1 MIDCEIQLTIAVG
14 IAAGS
19 LGLIVGA
26 LLLQPQQSYGM
37 AVVTGTTTPSPA
49 MKGYVEKVDAL
60 IEKWGCEYVVRDRDT
75 LLMEGDGGPL
85 TVVTRCPNATQRDG
99 INFYESNEYQE
110 LVKLR
115 APFTDWDFRLVQG
128 KF

>member
-1 MIDCEIQLTIAVG
+1 MKFNLTIAVG

-19 LGLIVGA
+19 LGLLVGA
-26 LLLQPQQSYGM
+26 LLPKPQQSYGM

-49 MKGYVEKVDAL
+49 MKRYVEKVDAL

-75 LLMEGDGGPL
+75 LLMEGAGGPL
-85 TVVTRCPNATQRDG
+85 TVVTRCPNATQQDG
-99 INFYESNEYQE
+99 INFYESNAYQE

>member
-1 MIDCEIQLTIAVG
+1 MKINLTAAIG

-19 LGLIVGA
+19 LGLIVGS
-26 LLLQPQQSYGM
+26 LLPNPQQSYGM
-37 AVVTGTTTPSPA
+37 AVVTGITTPSPA

-60 IEKWGCEYVVRDRDT
+60 IEKWGCEYIARDLDT

-85 TVVTRCPNATQRDG
+85 TVITRCPNASTQDG
-99 INFYESNEYQE
+99 INFYESDEYQE
-110 LVKLR
+110 LVKMR

>member
-1 MIDCEIQLTIAVG
+1 MKSNLTTAVG

-19 LGLIVGA
+19 LGLIVGS
-26 LLLQPQQSYGM
+26 LLPKPQQSYGM

-75 LLMEGDGGPL
+75 LLLEGDGGPL
-85 TVVTRCPNATQRDG
+85 TVITRCPNATEQDG
-99 INFYESNEYQE
+99 INFYESDEYQE

-115 APFTDWDFRLVQG
+115 SPFTDWDFRLVQG

>member
-1 MIDCEIQLTIAVG
+1 
-14 IAAGS
+14 
-19 LGLIVGA
+19 
-26 LLLQPQQSYGM
+26 M

-60 IEKWGCEYVVRDRDT
+60 IEKWGCEYVVRDLDT

-85 TVVTRCPNATQRDG
+85 TVITRCQNASTQDG
-99 INFYESNEYQE
+99 INFYESDEYQE
-110 LVKLR
+110 LVKMR

>member
-1 MIDCEIQLTIAVG
+1 MKFNLTAAVG

-19 LGLIVGA
+19 LGLIVGS
-26 LLLQPQQSYGM
+26 LLPKPQQSYGM

-60 IEKWGCEYVVRDRDT
+60 IEEWGCEYVVRDRET

-85 TVVTRCPNATQRDG
+85 TVITRCPNASIQDG
-99 INFYESNEYQE
+99 IDFYQSDEYQE

>member
-1 MIDCEIQLTIAVG
+1 
-14 IAAGS
+14 
-19 LGLIVGA
+19 
-26 LLLQPQQSYGM
+26 
-37 AVVTGTTTPSPA
+37 

-85 TVVTRCPNATQRDG
+85 TVVTRCPNATQQDG

-128 KF
+128 KFWAAAAFPDRAPEAGQQTQLEQAMLRSVH

>member
-1 MIDCEIQLTIAVG
+1 MKFNLTIAVG

-26 LLLQPQQSYGM
+26 LLPKPQQSYGM

-75 LLMEGDGGPL
+75 LLMEGDGGL
-85 TVVTRCPNATQRDG
+85 
-99 INFYESNEYQE
+99 
-110 LVKLR
+110 
-115 APFTDWDFRLVQG
+115 
-128 KF
+128 